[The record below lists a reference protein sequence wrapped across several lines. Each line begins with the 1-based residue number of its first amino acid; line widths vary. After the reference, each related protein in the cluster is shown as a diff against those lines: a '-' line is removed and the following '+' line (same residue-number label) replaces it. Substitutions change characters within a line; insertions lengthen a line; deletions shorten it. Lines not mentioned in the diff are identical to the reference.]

1 MSPKN
6 ILLVEG
12 DADRGFFEALLQRWQ
27 FSVKAVDVCTPRDAG
42 HHKDSK
48 QAAFAVIQ
56 QTYLPQLADGQIE
69 RLAVVVDA
77 DRTEHGGGYART
89 VKQLT
94 DVLNTF
100 GYVALQAPAPSLIF
114 QHDDGLSDI
123 GVWVMPDNA
132 GDGMLED
139 WIKQSIHPQEAGLMS
154 HASSAIDQIPGRP
167 KFKPLRRSK
176 AEVATWL
183 AWQENPDHGLWQA
196 AEADLLDE
204 SAPLLI
210 GFKDWL
216 GRVFP

>member
-1 MSPKN
+1 MSQKN

-27 FSVKAVDVCTPRDAG
+27 FPVKAIDVCTPRDAG

-56 QTYLPQLADGQIE
+56 KTYLPQLADGQIE

-77 DRTEHGGGYART
+77 DRVEHGGGYVRT
-89 VKQLT
+89 VHQLA
-94 DVLNTF
+94 DVLESY
-100 GYVALQAPAPSLIF
+100 GYAAQQSSTQGLVF
-114 QHDDGLSDI
+114 QHNDGLADI

-139 WIKQSIHPQEAGLMS
+139 WIKQSIHPQEASLMS
-154 HASSAIDQIPGRP
+154 HASLAIDQIPGGP

-183 AWQENPDHGLWQA
+183 SWQESPDHGLWQA

-204 SAPLLI
+204 NAPLLS

>member
-1 MSPKN
+1 MNPKN

-12 DADRGFFEALLQRWQ
+12 DADRSFFEALLKRWQ
-27 FSVKAVDVCTPRDAG
+27 FPVKAIDVCTPRDAG

-48 QAAFAVIQ
+48 QAAFAVIE

-77 DRTEHGGGYART
+77 DSMEHGGGYART
-89 VKQLT
+89 VQQLA
-94 DVLNTF
+94 DVLASY
-100 GYVALQAPAPSLIF
+100 GYAAAPSSAPGLVF
-114 QHDDGLSDI
+114 QHDDGLADI

-139 WIKQSIHPQEAGLMS
+139 WIKQSIHSKEMGLMN
-154 HASSAIDQIPGRP
+154 HAKWAIDRIPGDP

-183 AWQENPDHGLWQA
+183 AWQHNPDHGLWQA
-196 AEADLLDE
+196 AQAALLDE
-204 SAPLLI
+204 QAPLPN

-216 GRVFP
+216 SRVFP

>member
-1 MSPKN
+1 MSQKN

-12 DADRGFFEALLQRWQ
+12 DADRGFFEALLQRWR
-27 FSVKAVDVCTPRDAG
+27 FPVKAVDVCTPRDAG
-42 HHKDSK
+42 RHKNSK
-48 QAAFAVIQ
+48 QAAFDVIQ
-56 QTYLPQLADGQIE
+56 KTYLPQLADGQIG

-77 DRTEHGGGYART
+77 DRAEHGDGHVRTLQKLADMLKSFNYAA
-89 VKQLT
+89 Q
-94 DVLNTF
+94 
-100 GYVALQAPAPSLIF
+100 QSSAPGLIF
-114 QHDDGLSDI
+114 QHGDGLADI
-123 GVWVMPDNA
+123 GAWVMPDNA

-139 WIKQSIHPQEAGLMS
+139 WIKRSIHPREAGLMN
-154 HASSAIDQIPGRP
+154 HVRSAIDQIPGGH

-196 AEADLLDE
+196 AEADLLNE
-204 SAPLLI
+204 SAPLLS

>member
-1 MSPKN
+1 MSQKN

-27 FSVKAVDVCTPRDAG
+27 FSVRTIDVCTPRDAG

-56 QTYLPQLADGQIE
+56 KTYLPQLADGQIE
-69 RLAVVVDA
+69 RLAVIVDA
-77 DRTEHGGGYART
+77 DRAKHGGGYPRT
-89 VKQLT
+89 VQQLT
-94 DVLNTF
+94 GVLGTF
-100 GYVALQAPAPSLIF
+100 GYAVQRSSAPGLVF
-114 QHDDGLSDI
+114 QHHDGLPDI
-123 GVWVMPDNA
+123 GVWVMPGNA
-132 GDGMLED
+132 DDGTLED
-139 WIKQSIHPQEAGLMS
+139 WIKQTLHPQESGLMS
-154 HASSAIDQIPGRP
+154 HVRSAIDQIPGGP

-196 AEADLLDE
+196 AQPLLLDE
-204 SAPLLI
+204 SAPLLS